1 MTENG
6 KKKGLQRFRVEQIVA
21 GSFGLIILI
30 GFLLLLLPIS
40 HAPGETT
47 HWTDALFTAV
57 SAVCVTGL
65 VTVPTALHWSLFGKC
80 VILVLIQLGGLGIL
94 ACATATLLLLG
105 RRLSMHTQRLIA
117 ENYNLDTMNG
127 LIGVIRKIVGG
138 TLLVEAVGT
147 LPYAVVFIPE
157 YGFSSGLFRA
167 VFN

>member
-1 MTENG
+1 MGKIISALWKKVRKSAGKGDKFVMTENG
-6 KKKGLQRFRVEQIVA
+6 KKKGWQRFRVEQIVA

-30 GFLLLLLPIS
+30 GLLLLLLPIS

-105 RRLSMHTQRLIA
+105 RRLSMRTQRLIA

-127 LIGVIRKIVGG
+127 LIGVIRKIVGV
-138 TLLVEAVGT
+138 THT
-147 LPYAVVFIPE
+147 W
-157 YGFSSGLFRA
+157 
-167 VFN
+167 